1 MGIERRRTP
10 RVRASL
16 EVQVGGVENRAT
28 LRHGD
33 LSLTG
38 LFVDANLAVDPGA
51 VHALKIRTRDKEMR
65 VEVPGRVVRVLK
77 SDDLLEGTV
86 VSGVAFE
93 FLFYEAG
100 KREEIAAMLLHVTR
114 GELGSGEVE
123 TGHAL
128 TARLSKEDGS
138 SEDARVDAV
147 SLGGLSIETDWQLRK
162 GETIRVELPTPE
174 GGSVKVEGCAVRSR
188 RSKSGTFRTRIE
200 LSSQTLPEGVDR
212 SVHGVHDALTKVVEA
227 AVAPTSEITPTRK
240 EHLSGDLAMLGV
252 PSLLSLAGLE
262 QMTGVLRV
270 GGAEGDGIEVFLQD
284 GRVVDAMDGSGAAPR
299 AVLAELCRRG
309 QGSFALTLEP
319 VDRPDR
325 LGASTTALL
334 LDLAREEDEA
344 TRVVA

>member
-51 VHALKIRTRDKEMR
+51 VHALKIRTRDKELR

-86 VSGVAFE
+86 ISGIAFE

-123 TGHAL
+123 TGHAV

-162 GETIRVELPTPE
+162 GEKIRVELPTPE

-200 LSSQTLPEGVDR
+200 LASQSLPDGVDR

-227 AVAPTSEITPTRK
+227 AVAPTSEIAPTRK

-252 PSLLSLAGLE
+252 PSLLSLAGIE

-270 GGAEGDGIEVFLQD
+270 DGGAVEVFLQA
-284 GRVVDAMDGSGAAPR
+284 GRVMDAVDGSGAAPR
-299 AVLAELCRRG
+299 AVLGALCRRD

-334 LDLAREEDEA
+334 LDLAREQDEA
-344 TRVVA
+344 ERVVA